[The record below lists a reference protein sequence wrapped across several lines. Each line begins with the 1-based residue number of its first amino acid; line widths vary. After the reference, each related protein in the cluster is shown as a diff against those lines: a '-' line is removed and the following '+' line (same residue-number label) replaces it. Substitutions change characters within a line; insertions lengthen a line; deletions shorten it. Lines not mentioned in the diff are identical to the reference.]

1 MTQDDRPFC
10 QDCGLR
16 SDLGLKCRECYAK
29 WSRRLWADI
38 PRELAKLNEVG
49 RELNKTAQPLRKEI
63 ASQALGYMGGP
74 QLSEKPQDL
83 LKRVKAVL
91 EGPYKE
97 NLEACLQ
104 AIRSAND
111 EKARRAASTEVE

>member
-10 QDCGLR
+10 EDCGLR
-16 SDLGLKCRECYAK
+16 SDLGNKCRPCYAK

-49 RELNKTAQPLRKEI
+49 KELNKTPQPLRKAI
-63 ASQALGYMGGP
+63 ASLALGHQGE
-74 QLSEKPQDL
+74 QLSGKPQEL
-83 LKRVKAVL
+83 LKRIKAVL

-104 AIRSAND
+104 AIRSAGE
-111 EKARRAASTEVE
+111 EKARRASATEVD

>member
-10 QDCGLR
+10 EDCGLR
-16 SDLGLKCRECYAK
+16 SDLGNKCRECYAK

-49 RELNKTAQPLRKEI
+49 KELNRTAQPLRKEI
-63 ASQALGYMGGP
+63 AAQALGHKGEALTG
-74 QLSEKPQDL
+74 KPQEL